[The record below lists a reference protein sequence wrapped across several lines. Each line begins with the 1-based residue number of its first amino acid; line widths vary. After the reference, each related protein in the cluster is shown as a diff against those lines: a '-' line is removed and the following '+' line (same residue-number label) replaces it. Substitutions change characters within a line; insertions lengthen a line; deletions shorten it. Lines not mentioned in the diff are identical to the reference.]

1 MSDRSAVNVQVIDPE
16 TGLWVDVEARDPE
29 TGLPVLV
36 THQAVNP
43 RA

>member
-1 MSDRSAVNVQVIDPE
+1 MSDPSAVNVQVTDPE
-16 TGLWVDVEARDPE
+16 TGLWVDVEALDPE
-29 TGLPVLV
+29 TGLPVPV